1 MLDATTRSGGT
12 AAASSRAAAPDLA
25 VAVPTAAPA
34 LAPAT
39 GFAARCAGVLLS
51 PWSRLSLLVV
61 LLASAASAM
70 LVLEPQRLLTDGWP
84 DRLGG
89 AVAVA
94 AYAVAYGICTVAFV
108 PRPLLNLA
116 AGALFASQLGLVAA
130 LGGTVLGAGLA
141 FCLGRAL
148 GQEALRPLLRGR
160 WLKAADNQL
169 SRHGFRSMLAA
180 RLFPGIPF
188 AASNYCAAV
197 SRMGLLPFLLATALG
212 SVPNTA
218 AYVVAGA
225 RASTPTSPAFLIAL
239 ACIAV
244 PGLAGA
250 VVAWRKRHQLRG
262 R

>member
-12 AAASSRAAAPDLA
+12 ATATPRATATDLAAPL
-25 VAVPTAAPA
+25 PPAP
-34 LAPAT
+34 
-39 GFAARCAGVLLS
+39 GFASRCARVLLS
-51 PWSRLSLLVV
+51 PWSRLSLLV
-61 LLASAASAM
+61 LLLGTAASLM
-70 LVLEPQRLLTDGWP
+70 LALEPQRLLTDGWP
-84 DRLGG
+84 AQLGG
-89 AVAVA
+89 AAAVV
-94 AYAVAYGICTVAFV
+94 AYAVAYGVCTVAFV

-116 AGALFASQLGLVAA
+116 AGALFGSQLGLGAA

-160 WLKAADNQL
+160 WLKAADDQL

-212 SVPNTA
+212 SIPNTA

-250 VVAWRKRHQLRG
+250 VVAWRKRHQLRA